1 MVSFGSEH
9 APFDR
14 RRGQRAWEEAKKL
27 FSKRQLLI
35 FTAFQFDPEAARE
48 IDEMNPYL
56 AGMQFLKVQMNADLL
71 TEDPKKK
78 RASNQSFWV
87 IGQPDVKVRQDQ
99 GGKYIVEV
107 HGFDYYNPCTGQIE
121 SGGKIK
127 SLCGC
132 WIRTTTVGAFIRVRY
147 FCHGGGR

>member
-14 RRGQRAWEEAKKL
+14 CRGQRAWEEAKKL

-71 TEDPKKK
+71 TEDPKKNAPAI
-78 RASNQSFWV
+78 RASGLLGS
-87 IGQPDVKVRQDQ
+87 PM
-99 GGKYIVEV
+99 
-107 HGFDYYNPCTGQIE
+107 
-121 SGGKIK
+121 
-127 SLCGC
+127 
-132 WIRTTTVGAFIRVRY
+132 
-147 FCHGGGR
+147 